1 MIWKFLWKTVL
12 LFTLCGYGILVV
24 IVIFKGIGN
33 IIDMLKD
40 LKAQAPPES

>member
-1 MIWKFLWKTVL
+1 MIWKFLWKIIL
-12 LFTLCGYGILVV
+12 IFTLFGYGILAA

-33 IIDMLKD
+33 IMDMLKD